1 MSYTP
6 KENKIGLNNNSNI
19 KVIFK
24 NHLCFLPIY
33 QESLISL
40 IQSSLTSEEN
50 ESYFKKSHV
59 LNCLDIL
66 KGLMISTEE
75 YVQLS
80 KQQEYEEKKRK
91 RDMNK
96 KIKEMEEKV
105 KEQKKIIAEL
115 LSTGENDLTSLV
127 SELGLSTE
135 LETKV

>member
-24 NHLCFLPIY
+24 NHLCFLPMY

-40 IQSSLTSEEN
+40 IQSSLTPEEN
-50 ESYFKKSHV
+50 EFYFKKSHV
-59 LNCLDIL
+59 INCLDIL
-66 KGLMISTEE
+66 KGLMIGREE

-80 KQQEYEEKKRK
+80 KQQEYEDKKRK
-91 RDMNK
+91 RDMSK

-105 KEQKKIIAEL
+105 KEQKKIIAEVL
-115 LSTGENDLTSLV
+115 NTGENDLTSLV

-135 LETKV
+135 LKAKV